1 MQRKILEGVP
11 FFLDNQN
18 RLYLWDTEAPACHI
32 GSYTDKKINFTDTV
46 GKLGDR
52 LNVWRSKQF
61 PRLRKPA
68 DTKPSK
74 RRGNASSAAATQ
86 EENSDADV

>member
-1 MQRKILEGVP
+1 MQRQIIDGVP
-11 FFLDNQN
+11 YFLDNQN

-32 GSYTDKKINFTDTV
+32 GSYTDKKIIFTDTV

-52 LNVWRSKQF
+52 LNAWRSKQF

-68 DTKPSK
+68 DAKPSK
-74 RRGNASSAAATQ
+74 RRGNASSTTNA
-86 EENSDADV
+86 EEDSDVDV